1 MNKTITIWA
10 AALIMTSIALGA
22 MGAHGL
28 KEVLD
33 DVQINSFLTGVR
45 YQMYIGL
52 SLLVLGLS
60 YDKIQFNLKWI
71 TGLLIIGVIFFSVSI
86 YLLSLQDVIGT
97 KLSFFGVVTPLGGI
111 LMIAGWFLFI
121 YKLAVKKS

>member
-10 AALIMTSIALGA
+10 AVLIMTSIALGA

-33 DVQINSFLTGVR
+33 DAQINSFLTGVR
-45 YQMYIGL
+45 YQMYMGL
-52 SLLVLGLS
+52 SLFVLGLS

-71 TGLLIIGVIFFSVSI
+71 TGLLIIGVMFFSVSI
-86 YLLSLQDVIGT
+86 YLLSLQEVISV
-97 KLSFFGVVTPLGGI
+97 KLSFLGMVTPLGGI
-111 LMIAGWFLFI
+111 LMIAGWCLFI